1 MSIRAAVLSQMV
13 RVAQQQDKQLTP
25 LTDDVRLLDSGL
37 DSLCIAIV
45 VASLDDQL
53 NLDPFSTGE
62 DVGFPVTIGDFVKL
76 YENAA

>member
-62 DVGFPVTIGDFVKL
+62 DVGFPVTIGDFVRL